1 MAHAWQLKGIR
12 IVGFICKGHSSYLWI
27 HWHHVRSS
35 SCTGSRY
42 MSIQSMPHEILTLII
57 TEQLL
62 PAKDR
67 ARLGGT
73 CQRSLHEWSEK
84 SPQWRALVEKHFSHK
99 WQTLYRT
106 APASLNF
113 ARIYALETAVL
124 KGSVNVS
131 YTLMRVEDGCDSMT
145 MLQRF
150 MCVCMLPIKPSWRL
164 SCWQKMQA
172 SGLFLTPRKKKH
184 DDTNIKTRRISH
196 GTP

>member
-1 MAHAWQLKGIR
+1 
-12 IVGFICKGHSSYLWI
+12 
-27 HWHHVRSS
+27 
-35 SCTGSRY
+35 
-42 MSIQSMPHEILTLII
+42 MSIQSMPHEILTLI
-57 TEQLL
+57 TEQL

-73 CQRSLHEWSEK
+73 CQRLHDWSEK
-84 SPQWRALVEKHFSHK
+84 SQQWRALVERHFSHK

-150 MCVCMLPIKPSWRL
+150 MCVCMLPIKPLIVYVLAENAGIRTIFNTTEEE
-164 SCWQKMQA
+164 A
-172 SGLFLTPRKKKH
+172 R
-184 DDTNIKTRRISH
+184 
-196 GTP
+196 